1 MSQLSAANQE
11 QDRLIEQ
18 MQTENNSLRKSVEE
32 LEDLADRLKRER
44 DEANENL
51 EQTMRELGEI
61 A

>member
-1 MSQLSAANQE
+1 
-11 QDRLIEQ
+11 
-18 MQTENNSLRKSVEE
+18 MQTENNSLRKAVEE
-32 LEDLADRLKRER
+32 LEDLADKLKRER